1 MNKLIL
7 SSIVFFIT
15 LTLTAQ
21 VYEFTP
27 VIDIEASSVKS
38 QGRTGTCWSFSTS
51 SFIESE
57 IFRKTG
63 KNIDISEMFTV
74 RNIYEDKAWNYVMRQ
89 GKSQFSEG
97 GLAHDVINSIRKNGI
112 VPETIFSG
120 IKLNGKS
127 YNHGNI
133 IPAMK
138 IVLDD
143 YIKND
148 KDSKH
153 PNWRR
158 HIKKI
163 LDSEIGKKPMNFT
176 YDGVAYTPKSFA
188 DSLKINAD
196 EYVTL
201 TSFSHVPYYKN
212 FILSIPD
219 NFSNG
224 SMLNLP
230 LNKFVATVNY
240 ALKNGYTIA
249 LDVDVSE
256 ETFSAKHGI
265 AVLPKKDKE
274 NSLSKLEIVKEKEIT
289 QAYRQQEFENY
300 NTTDDHLMHIVGIV
314 KDQKG
319 NKYYKV
325 KNSWGGDSDRIGN
338 HGYVYMS
345 IPYFKMKAISVLVNK
360 NALPKNVQK
369 EIKKSYLEL
378 LTTEFI
384 D

>member
-1 MNKLIL
+1 MNKYIF
-7 SSIVFFIT
+7 SSIVFFIA
-15 LTLTAQ
+15 LTLSAQ

-27 VIDIEASSVKS
+27 IIDIEASSVKS

-63 KNIDISEMFTV
+63 KNIDISEMYTV
-74 RNIYEDKAWNYVMRQ
+74 RNIYDDKAWNYVMRQ

-112 VPETIFSG
+112 VPESVFSG
-120 IKLNGKS
+120 IKLNGKV
-127 YNHGNI
+127 YNHGNV

-153 PNWRR
+153 PNWKR
-158 HIKKI
+158 HIKK
-163 LDSEIGKKPMNFT
+163 LLNSEIGKKPTNFT
-176 YDGVAYTPKSFA
+176 YEGIEFTPKSFA
-188 DSLKINAD
+188 KSIKINAD

-201 TSFSHVPYYKN
+201 TSYSHVPFYKN

-230 LNKFVATVNY
+230 LNKFITTINY

-265 AVLPKKDKE
+265 AVLPKKDKN
-274 NSLSKLEIVKEKEIT
+274 NSLSKLEIVPEKEVT

-300 NTTDDHLMHIVGIV
+300 NTTDDHLMHIVGVV

-319 NKYYKV
+319 NRYYKI
-325 KNSWGGDSDRIGN
+325 KNSWGGDSARIGN
-338 HGYVYMS
+338 HGYIYMS
-345 IPYFKMKAISVLVNK
+345 VPYFKMKTISILVNK
-360 NALPKNVQK
+360 NALPKSIQK
-369 EIKKSYLEL
+369 EIKNSYLET
-378 LTTEFI
+378 LTNEFV